1 MMTPSRSQR
10 LRRGKAPSEGFS
22 LIELLVAMAV
32 FLIIGSVSF
41 TLFSKHQALLSE
53 EQMTVGLNIGLR
65 NALAQVQLDVVN
77 AGNGLNVGGTNIP
90 AWPVGVTIIN
100 SDPTPEQCFQAA
112 TFNEAGA
119 LISLP
124 VYYAACFDQLNVVV
138 VDPNTPPIHSCAA
151 TGCSL
156 VTSAGATTTL
166 NGQPPPPYTASQI
179 YGNFH
184 AGDKVLFVQ
193 SCSASG
199 GHAAANSSGC
209 MFTTA
214 ILAGVGA
221 VNTSAPG
228 CAAGCVNLTF
238 NSTLVGGG
246 NNASNDPLGM
256 TTNAPAAV
264 LTDQYGPGDWVVRLL
279 PITYKV
285 DATHVDSTN
294 EPDPQL
300 IRTQAGVAN
309 ALMDQV
315 IGFKVGAALW
325 NNANTSTFQY
335 NYNAASYSTGFDPPG
350 TNAYQYNLIRS
361 VRVSIIGRTEPNP
374 TNPYRNLFDQGPYQ
388 IRGNSIIVD
397 PRNLTMNND

>member
-1 MMTPSRSQR
+1 MMTLSRVQG
-10 LRRGKAPSEGFS
+10 LGRGKASSDGFS
-22 LIELLVAMAV
+22 LLELMVAMGI
-32 FLIIGSVSF
+32 FLLISSVAF
-41 TLFSKHQALLSE
+41 TLFSRHQALLSE
-53 EQMTVGLNIGLR
+53 EQLVVGLNIGLR

-100 SDPTPEQCFQAA
+100 SNPTATQCDPQA
-112 TFNEAGA
+112 
-119 LISLP
+119 SSPP
-124 VYYAACFDQLNVVV
+124 VYAAACFDQLNIVVI
-138 VDPNTPPIHSCAA
+138 DPNTPPIHPCAG

-166 NGQPPPPYTASQI
+166 NGQPSPPYTASQVT
-179 YGNFH
+179 GFQ

-199 GHAAANSSGC
+199 GHAAVNSSGC

-214 ILAGVGA
+214 ILAGVGP

-246 NNASNDPLGM
+246 NHASNDPLGM
-256 TTNAPAAV
+256 TTNAPATV

-279 PITYKV
+279 PITYSV
-285 DATHVDSTN
+285 NATNVDSSN

-300 IRTQAGVAN
+300 IRAQAGKAN
-309 ALMDQV
+309 VLMDQV

-325 NNANTSTFQY
+325 NNSNTSTFQY
-335 NYNAASYSTGFDPPG
+335 NYNAASYSTGADPPG